1 VGCRGLS
8 AVAVRGGR
16 RSEYLEAGQIGNGGL
31 SAVIR
36 WMGSEIIG
44 ECVGPARF
52 RAEAGQR
59 QGVLVPA
66 AAPAAAE

>member
-1 VGCRGLS
+1 M
-8 AVAVRGGR
+8 RGGR

-52 RAEAGQR
+52 CRLPAQRAEEGTEGE
-59 QGVLVPA
+59 QGVPA

>member
-1 VGCRGLS
+1 M
-8 AVAVRGGR
+8 RGGR

-52 RAEAGQR
+52 RAESGGGEGE
-59 QGVLVPA
+59 QGVPA

>member
-1 VGCRGLS
+1 M
-8 AVAVRGGR
+8 AVRGGR

-52 RAEAGQR
+52 RAESGGGE
-59 QGVLVPA
+59 QGVPA

>member
-1 VGCRGLS
+1 M
-8 AVAVRGGR
+8 AVRGGR

-52 RAEAGQR
+52 RAEAGQSRGRGSLLPRRR
-59 QGVLVPA
+59 QLS
-66 AAPAAAE
+66 E